1 MTTPHPLNPNYEQH
15 PDWGIRLLENIS
27 LNAVKRHIKATETI
41 LGVPLRF
48 VLNTADAQYI
58 SGFKENIFNNH
69 ELGASY
75 SMLPVFL
82 MLDTQSLFQT
92 VMYPTALYPIG
103 FAHSPTDMTRG
114 RPVLDDLE
122 HFSSL
127 PYILDYAVERFIHHE
142 AVKSLLPLS
151 YSEYGDYDLYHD
163 KRLQEILQDTVTALQ
178 VQNVTLSLNESI
190 QRYQTVFNDA
200 LTDNLGTDLSMTAD
214 RLMQIPKN
222 TLKIQ
227 HLMEL
232 GFPSKNVYHLRV
244 YPIEEVEKN
253 SKPQFSATERIAV
266 SEADRQRADFTQSTQ
281 DIFQNI
287 VL

>member
-1 MTTPHPLNPNYEQH
+1 
-15 PDWGIRLLENIS
+15 
-27 LNAVKRHIKATETI
+27 
-41 LGVPLRF
+41 
-48 VLNTADAQYI
+48 
-58 SGFKENIFNNH
+58 
-69 ELGASY
+69 
-75 SMLPVFL
+75 
-82 MLDTQSLFQT
+82 
-92 VMYPTALYPIG
+92 
-103 FAHSPTDMTRG
+103 
-114 RPVLDDLE
+114 
-122 HFSSL
+122 
-127 PYILDYAVERFIHHE
+127 
-142 AVKSLLPLS
+142 
-151 YSEYGDYDLYHD
+151 
-163 KRLQEILQDTVTALQ
+163 
-178 VQNVTLSLNESI
+178 
-190 QRYQTVFNDA
+190 
-200 LTDNLGTDLSMTAD
+200 MTAD